1 MNTRERF
8 QAIMNFQPVDRL
20 LVMEWAGWW
29 NKTIER
35 WQSEGLPAGAR
46 YEIMRY
52 FNLDM
57 HYQGW
62 LPVLGEGCP
71 APVSHGAPLIG
82 SIDEYLK
89 LKKYLYPADASRQ
102 NPWNDWVREQRAG
115 AAAVWLSLDGF
126 FWFPRRLLGIE
137 NHFYSYYDQ
146 PELIHMI
153 CTDLLNFH
161 LRTLHELFSICIPDF
176 MTFGEDM
183 SYNRGPMVSE
193 DIFNEFIRPYYLK
206 ITPMLREHDVKIIV
220 DSDGDIYKLS
230 EWFENCGI
238 DGFLPLERQA
248 GTDIAKLRMAHSDH
262 IYIGAFDKMTM
273 NRGETAMRTEFER
286 LMPVARQGGFIIACD
301 HQTPPEVSLSDY
313 RLYLKLF
320 NEYARS
326 V

>member
-8 QAIMNFQPVDRL
+8 QAVMNFQPVDRL
-20 LVMEWAGWW
+20 PVIEWAAWW
-29 NKTIER
+29 NITVER
-35 WQSEGLPAGAR
+35 WQSEGLPTVGR

-52 FNLDM
+52 FDLDM
-57 HYQGW
+57 NYQGW
-62 LPVLGEGCP
+62 IPVLGEGCP
-71 APVSHGAPLIG
+71 APACHGAPLIG

-89 LKKYLYPADASRQ
+89 IKPYLYPSDAARR
-102 NPWNDWVREQRAG
+102 NPWNEWACEQRAG
-115 AAAVWLSLDGF
+115 NAAVWMTLEGF

-137 NHFYSYYDQ
+137 NHFFTYYDQ
-146 PELIHMI
+146 PELIHLI
-153 CTDLLNFH
+153 CADLLDFH
-161 LRTLHELFSICIPDF
+161 LRTLHELLTVCTPDF

-193 DIFNEFIRPYYLK
+193 DIFNEFIRPYYQQV
-206 ITPMLREHDVKIIV
+206 TPLLREHGIKIIV
-220 DSDGDIYKLS
+220 DSDGDIFKLTD
-230 EWFENCGI
+230 WFEGCGV

-248 GTDIAKLRMAHSDH
+248 GTDIAQLRQNHPRQ

-273 NRGETAMRTEFER
+273 NRGEAAMRTEFER
-286 LMPVARQGGFIIACD
+286 LMPVARPGGFIISCD
-301 HQTPPEVSLSDY
+301 HQTPPGVSLQDY